1 MALGLKEVLLPQLPV
16 CGWVIFAAYLERTDV
31 MVLIMLL
38 TERWLEMAKLIG
50 ILFEHILHVHCIRA
64 DADPALILL
73 DHTHT
78 GPPAAATAGSRCKLC
93 ILLTYGRNTRDHDTK
108 LLKVCPEI
116 LLGWNRSYCH
126 K

>member
-1 MALGLKEVLLPQLPV
+1 MLPQLPV

-78 GPPAAATAGSRCKLC
+78 HGATGSSDSGLAVQTVH
-93 ILLTYGRNTRDHDTK
+93 IADLWPQHSG
-108 LLKVCPEI
+108 
-116 LLGWNRSYCH
+116 S
-126 K
+126 

>member
-1 MALGLKEVLLPQLPV
+1 MLPQLPV
-16 CGWVIFAAYLERTDV
+16 CGWVIFAAYLVRTDV

-78 GPPAAATAGSRCKLC
+78 RATGSSDSGLAVQTVH
-93 ILLTYGRNTRDHDTK
+93 IADLWPQHSG
-108 LLKVCPEI
+108 
-116 LLGWNRSYCH
+116 S
-126 K
+126 